1 MEIRTTIHDDYCAN
15 VSSDEIQAILAEI
28 TALVSEAVLRSVTE
42 DAA

>member
-1 MEIRTTIHDDYCAN
+1 MEIKIEIHDDYCAD
-15 VSSDEIQAILAEI
+15 VDSDEIQAILSEI

>member
-1 MEIRTTIHDDYCAN
+1 MEMKIEIHDDYCTD
-15 VSSDEIQAILAEI
+15 VSSDKIQAILAEI